1 MGKLFSDQSVDPAQS
16 GRGGGEPYQPGV
28 FGGLPIASP
37 RAKLPVSDA
46 AALTAQL
53 AKQHQEPV
61 FLLKDVQRHL
71 TALNR
76 AAVKPERRLEFVDAA
91 LRSAYAAVA
100 RLVRKFHLQQ
110 SGGQHSAE
118 EQNALRECLS
128 AVDAIIVGYKLVF
141 RDDYPSSDSG
151 AARNRLLQC
160 GFRLLEVLRLEQ
172 RVRALRYQKL
182 PAKSWRDVNQAYV
195 SLLTRRLIDEELELT
210 GTLGIAA
217 PDSEGGKQVRTTS
230 PRQLYVSIQ
239 LFGLLDPMTWPRD
252 LMHMPDAYFSLLK
265 THIHVRALPRGS
277 PLAEGCVVIY
287 ADSDAPPSFQQRKE
301 TTAPALFIDLLP
313 LQVRL
318 AQDRKSV
325 TDLKQIG
332 ALEPARLPKPLAA
345 ISEAD
350 VLPVLDAM
358 QKGFQARERRH
369 VRRSVYGGTQ
379 LRLYMG
385 YRETYRLL
393 LDYANG
399 ASSDVMRRR
408 EFVDAL
414 AGQSAMLAEDQAAH
428 LSRQWSIMDE
438 SDGGLRVSTDES
450 DFTQDVQVGMLVA
463 LCAFQE
469 ANSDPELGYI
479 ARLHRPREGQLDL
492 GVVRLSRHAEAAVV
506 QDNQGQKAQTGR
518 PAILIRDIEGDAWR
532 LILSSRDA
540 FGKGAPLLLT
550 RGDSQHI
557 PLRLGEP
564 LVRKRGFEVFE
575 FRAPGM

>member
-1 MGKLFSDQSVDPAQS
+1 MGKFFSDQSTGAAQS
-16 GRGGGEPYQPGV
+16 GRSGAEPYQPGV
-28 FGGLPIASP
+28 FGGLPVASP
-37 RAKLPVSDA
+37 RAKVPVSDP
-46 AALTAQL
+46 AALTTHL
-53 AKQHQEPV
+53 SKQQEPV
-61 FLLKDVQRHL
+61 VLLKEVQRYL
-71 TALNR
+71 SALNR
-76 AAVKPERRLEFVDAA
+76 AVVKPERRLEFVDAA

-100 RLVRKFHLQQ
+100 RLVRKFRLQQ
-110 SGGQHSAE
+110 SGGHQTAE
-118 EQNALRECLS
+118 EQHALRESLL
-128 AVDAIIVGYKLVF
+128 AVDAIAVGYKLAF

-151 AARNRLLQC
+151 AARHRLLQC

-172 RVRALRYQKL
+172 RIRALRYQKL

-195 SLLTRRLIDEELELT
+195 SLLTRRLIDEDLELT
-210 GTLGIAA
+210 GTLGITA
-217 PDSEGGKQVRTTS
+217 PDSEGGKQLRTAS
-230 PRQLYVSIQ
+230 PRQIYISIQ
-239 LFGLLDPMTWPRD
+239 LFGLLDPMTWSRD
-252 LMHMPDAYFSLLK
+252 LMHVPDAYLGLLK
-265 THIHVRALPRGS
+265 THVHVRALARDAA
-277 PLAEGCVVIY
+277 LAEGCVVMY
-287 ADSDAPPSFQQRKE
+287 ADSDAPPSFQQRRE
-301 TTAPALFIDLLP
+301 ATAPALFIDLLP

-318 AQDRKSV
+318 TQDRKSV
-325 TDLKQIG
+325 IELKQIG
-332 ALEPARLPKPLAA
+332 ALEPARLPKPLAGVT
-345 ISEAD
+345 ETD
-350 VLPVLDAM
+350 LLPVMDAI
-358 QKGFQARERRH
+358 QNGFRARERRH

-385 YRETYRLL
+385 YREVYQLL

-428 LSRQWSIMDE
+428 LSRQWSVMDE

-450 DFTQDVQVGMLVA
+450 DFTQEVQVGMLVA
-463 LCAFQE
+463 LCPFQE

-479 ARLHRPREGQLDL
+479 ARLQRPREGQLDL

-518 PAILIRDIEGDAWR
+518 PAILIRDVESDAWH

-540 FGKGAPLLLT
+540 FGAGAPLLLT
-550 RGDSQHI
+550 RGDSQRI

-564 LVRKRGFEVFE
+564 RVRKRGFEVFE